1 MRTLSNQQRLHL
13 VNSEQLY
20 ENWLDASLRLVHY
33 RYGMRWKKAGGYEY
47 LFRVRDRQGNGRSM
61 GRRSEETE
69 RILAEF
75 SLGKGRA
82 EERLKG
88 IDSALAEQAR
98 MNKALRL
105 GRVPETIARI
115 LRELALAGAAREF
128 TVLGT
133 QALYAYEVMG
143 GVHFLAELLASGD
156 VDLLDDRRRK
166 LTLAARKMDGR
177 GLLGLLKKADRSFEP
192 VGKNAF
198 RAANAGQFM
207 VDLIVSPGDM
217 RDSNAVRFAEDD
229 LVASEVPGLEWLVNA
244 PRQHVVAIAEDGW
257 PVEMQVAD
265 PRAFAIHKLWL
276 SDKAD
281 RSPLKRP
288 RDAAQ
293 ARILAQL
300 IREHLPHLPLVRSD
314 LRFLPKDLVERF
326 LCLESGG

>member
-1 MRTLSNQQRLHL
+1 MRALTNQQRLHL

-20 ENWLDASLRLVHY
+20 ENWLDAHRRVEQY
-33 RYGMRWKKAGGYEY
+33 RYGMHWKKAGGHEY
-47 LFRVRDRQGNGRSM
+47 LFRVRDRKGNGK
-61 GRRSEETE
+61 
-69 RILAEF
+69 
-75 SLGKGRA
+75 SLGVRSPSTEQLFLEFARGKERA
-82 EERLKG
+82 ESRLKA
-88 IDSALAEQAR
+88 IDAALGEQAR
-98 MNKALRL
+98 LNKALRL
-105 GRVPETIARI
+105 GRVPETVARI
-115 LRELALAGAAREF
+115 LRELALADVAREF

-143 GVHFLAELLASGD
+143 GVQFLAELLASGD
-156 VDLLDDRRRK
+156 VDLLYDRRRK
-166 LTLAARKMDGR
+166 LTLIARKMDGR

-192 VGKNAF
+192 VGENTF

-207 VDLIVSPGDM
+207 VDLIVSPGDL
-217 RDSNAVRFAEDD
+217 RDSNTIQFAEGD
-229 LVASEVPGLEWLVNA
+229 LAASEVPGLEWLVNA
-244 PRQHVVAIAEDGW
+244 PRQHVVAIAEDGR

-276 SDKAD
+276 SGKTD

-300 IREHLPHLPLVRSD
+300 IREHLPHLPLKQSD

-326 LCLESGG
+326 LGLGSG